1 MHNLSECL
9 VAVKIWDEELG
20 QLAERAQLVFGEAA
34 VLDAMV
40 RAAQSTPSM
49 VSDQGDDLALVPA
62 DGVTH
67 LDVVKVADA
76 IRILKAELRRL
87 LTAH

>member
-1 MHNLSECL
+1 M
-9 VAVKIWDEELG
+9 AAKIWDDELG

-34 VLDAMV
+34 VLDAV
-40 RAAQSTPSM
+40 ARAAQLTPSM
-49 VSDQGDDLALVPA
+49 VSDQSDDLGLVSA
-62 DGVTH
+62 DGATH

-76 IRILKAELRRL
+76 IRFLKAELRRL